1 MDVVHVRWHAGEP
14 QEVADATAES
24 AAIPEVTGTSGIE
37 AIFDIAGAPGIAATK
52 RTWKVTV
59 QANGR
64 PSFVTTITDPFL
76 EAEYKD
82 VFEDYL
88 RNSDQQHWSLQ
99 SLELEDGR
107 DDISRAEDRIQA
119 YGEMLLG
126 EIGLF
131 RPGLLRAEIREVQ
144 LVIAEHHDYAS
155 SEEGVRGGIHCLAWE
170 LLEAVNHPLRPN
182 LHLKVT
188 RVSDFDFA
196 GQPHRPLGPPRSL
209 SSVQASVNGVFHV
222 LLVIARDFSRRGAA
236 RDPEPDLAQWPLM
249 SVQKKLKS
257 RMLLEVVR
265 PGSIEELDEHLKV
278 RAGHGVVFNLVHFD
292 LHGRIMRDEYGN
304 QVPGLLFAKGYQA
317 SSPHRHAVPPTHL
330 ARATDVAK
338 VLAECRVENVVLNA
352 CLSAYNRTGPTTN
365 LAHIFLEHGILNV
378 SAMWFYVHWK
388 TVTTYLGA
396 FYNEL
401 LIKGTDFHLAAQRG
415 RDAIR
420 KNPTCRTGKAYED
433 SFLCVNYTRKFSK
446 TGAVQRESSPTPSTH
461 SADSSTSTTS
471 MKSFM
476 SGKWRGSPRLSD
488 SFLVADE
495 PIMRLEL
502 HLLELEYKL
511 MTSRVVYAS
520 DLRKASDS
528 DLNVTI
534 ERMVS
539 MWLNTNLI
547 DEVFYYK
554 AKDFAKPRF
563 LAGTVSHREKRTR
576 ASNGGYLQLLFPRPV
591 RALRQTLHIIRDVDP
606 VVDPGTQADPLE
618 NQRNE
623 DRRVL
628 VERGLQRFAERLH
641 EEGHS
646 YMLFIGSRD
655 AQWWREHLQHLS
667 GEWWLNMAWKY
678 TVHSRY
684 VRDVTLLAGNRRE
697 VPRTLQ

>member
-1 MDVVHVRWHAGEP
+1 MDVVYVRWHAAGH
-14 QEVADATAES
+14 QEVAEAVAGRATR
-24 AAIPEVTGTSGIE
+24 PEVAPVSGITPISDTAATSE
-37 AIFDIAGAPGIAATK
+37 IAATK
-52 RTWKVTV
+52 RTWKVTI
-59 QANGR
+59 QANNTAIT
-64 PSFVTTITDPFL
+64 TTIADPLL
-76 EAEYKD
+76 EPEYS

-88 RNSDQQHWSLQ
+88 RNSDRQHWSLQ
-99 SLELEDGR
+99 ELEDGT
-107 DDISRAEDRIQA
+107 DDMSRAEDQMKN
-119 YGEMLLG
+119 YGQTLLG
-126 EIGLF
+126 QIGLLK
-131 RPGLLRAEIREVQ
+131 PGMLREGVAEVQ
-144 LVIAEHHDYAS
+144 LVIAEHHDAS
-155 SEEGVRGGIHCLAWE
+155 SEQVPGIHCLAWE
-170 LLEAVNHPLRPN
+170 LLEFAKYPLPGLCLR
-182 LHLKVT
+182 VT
-188 RVSDFDFA
+188 RVSDFT
-196 GQPHRPLGPPRSL
+196 GRPPPPRPLGPPRSL

-257 RMLLEVVR
+257 RLLLEVVR
-265 PGSIEELDEHLKV
+265 PGSIEELDEHLRV
-278 RAGHGVVFNLVHFD
+278 RAGHGVLFNLVHFD
-292 LHGRIMRDEYGN
+292 LHGRITHDEHGK

-317 SSPHRHAVPPTHL
+317 SSPHRNPVPPTQL
-330 ARATDVAK
+330 TRAADVAK
-338 VLAECRVENVVLNA
+338 VLAGHGVENVVLNA
-352 CLSAYNRTGPTTN
+352 CLSAYNRKGSTTN

-388 TVTTYLGA
+388 TVTTYLET

-401 LIKGTDFHLAAQRG
+401 LTKGTDFHLAAQKG

-420 KNPTCRTGKAYED
+420 KNPTCRTGKAYKD
-433 SFLCVNYTRKFSK
+433 YFLCVNYTRSFGMP
-446 TGAVQRESSPTPSTH
+446 GAIQREPSPTPSMH
-461 SADSSTSTTS
+461 SADSSTSNTS

-476 SGKWRGSPRLSD
+476 SGKWRKSPRLSD
-488 SFLVADE
+488 GFLVADE
-495 PIMRLEL
+495 PIMHLEL

-539 MWLNTNLI
+539 MWLNTNMI

-554 AKDFAKPRF
+554 AKDFAKSRF
-563 LAGTVSHREKRTR
+563 LTVSHREKRTR

-623 DRRVL
+623 ERRAS
-628 VERGLQRFAERLH
+628 VEKGLEQFAERLH
-641 EEGHS
+641 KEGHS
-646 YMLFIGSRD
+646 YMLFIGGRD
-655 AQWWREHLQHLS
+655 AAWWREHLQHLS

-684 VRDVTLLAGNRRE
+684 VRDVTLLAGNRR
-697 VPRTLQ
+697 PISRTMQ

>member
-1 MDVVHVRWHAGEP
+1 MDVVYVRWHAGEP
-14 QEVADATAES
+14 QEVAEAVPESTAT
-24 AAIPEVTGTSGIE
+24 P
-37 AIFDIAGAPGIAATK
+37 DITASK
-52 RTWKVTV
+52 RTWKVTI
-59 QANGR
+59 QANSR
-64 PSFVTTITDPFL
+64 PAFATTITDPFL

-99 SLELEDGR
+99 SLELEDGT
-107 DDISRAEDRIQA
+107 DDISRAEDRIQV

-126 EIGLF
+126 QIGFF
-131 RPGLLRAEIREVQ
+131 RPGLLRAGITEVQ
-144 LVIAEHHDYAS
+144 LVIAEHHAYY
-155 SEEGVRGGIHCLAWE
+155 EEEVPGGIHCLAWE
-170 LLEAVNHPLRPN
+170 LLESVKYPLRPD
-182 LHLKVT
+182 LRLKVT

-196 GQPHRPLGPPRSL
+196 GQPPSRPPGPPRSL
-209 SSVQASVNGVFHV
+209 SSVQGSANGVFHV

-278 RAGHGVVFNLVHFD
+278 RAGHGVLFNLVHFD
-292 LHGRIMRDEYGN
+292 LHGRITRDEYGN
-304 QVPGLLFAKGYQA
+304 QVPGLLFAKGYEA
-317 SSPHRHAVPPTHL
+317 SSSPHRHQVPPTHL

-338 VLAECRVENVVLNA
+338 VLAEYRVENVVLNA

-365 LAHIFLEHGILNV
+365 LAHILLQHGILNV

-388 TVTTYLGA
+388 TVTTYLGT

-433 SFLCVNYTRKFSK
+433 SFLCVNYTRSFSRP
-446 TGAVQRESSPTPSTH
+446 GAIQREPSPTPSMH

-476 SGKWRGSPRLSD
+476 SGKWRGSSPRLSD

-495 PIMRLEL
+495 PIIRLEL

-511 MTSRVVYAS
+511 MTCRVVYAS

-563 LAGTVSHREKRTR
+563 RAGTVSHREKRTR
-576 ASNGGYLQLLFPRPV
+576 ASNGRLFAAAFPAAGAGSPANAAHHPGCGPGGGPRHAGRSAGKP
-591 RALRQTLHIIRDVDP
+591 A
-606 VVDPGTQADPLE
+606 
-618 NQRNE
+618 
-623 DRRVL
+623 
-628 VERGLQRFAERLH
+628 ERGTARL
-641 EEGHS
+641 G
-646 YMLFIGSRD
+646 GKG
-655 AQWWREHLQHLS
+655 A
-667 GEWWLNMAWKY
+667 AA
-678 TVHSRY
+678 
-684 VRDVTLLAGNRRE
+684 VRGAAA
-697 VPRTLQ
+697 

>member
-1 MDVVHVRWHAGEP
+1 MDVVYVRWYAAEH
-14 QEVADATAES
+14 QEVAEAVAER
-24 AAIPEVTGTSGIE
+24 AAAS
-37 AIFDIAGAPGIAATK
+37 DIAANAAAK
-52 RTWKVTV
+52 RTWKVTI
-59 QANGR
+59 QANNR
-64 PSFVTTITDPFL
+64 PAATTTITDPFF
-76 EAEYKD
+76 EEEYK
-82 VFEDYL
+82 VFENYL
-88 RNSDQQHWSLQ
+88 QKSDRQHWSFQ
-99 SLELEDGR
+99 ELEEGT
-107 DDISRAEDRIQA
+107 DDMSRAETRMKS
-119 YGEMLLG
+119 YGEMLLHQ
-126 EIGLF
+126 IGPL
-131 RPGLLRAEIREVQ
+131 RPERLREGVAEVE
-144 LVIAEHHDYAS
+144 LVIAEHHGHAS
-155 SEEGVRGGIHCLAWE
+155 SQQVPGGIHCLAWE
-170 LLEAVNHPLRPN
+170 LVEFAKAPLR
-182 LHLKVT
+182 LRVT
-188 RVSDFDFA
+188 RVSDFA
-196 GQPHRPLGPPRSL
+196 GRLPRPLGPPRSL
-209 SSVQASVNGVFHV
+209 SNVQANPSGVFQV

-257 RMLLEVVR
+257 RLLLEVVR

-278 RAGHGVVFNLVHFD
+278 RAGHGVLFDLVHFD
-292 LHGRIMRDEYGN
+292 LHGRITRDEHGK
-304 QVPGLLFAKGYQA
+304 QIPGLLFAKGYRGT
-317 SSPHRHAVPPTHL
+317 SSPHRNPVPSTHL

-338 VLAECRVENVVLNA
+338 VLAEYRVENVVLNA
-352 CLSAYNRTGPTTN
+352 CLSAYNRTGSTTN
-365 LAHIFLEHGILNV
+365 MAHIFLEHGILNV

-388 TVTTYLGA
+388 TVTTYLEA

-401 LIKGTDFHLAAQRG
+401 LIRGTDFHLAAQKG

-433 SFLCVNYTRKFSK
+433 YFLCVNYTRRFSRR
-446 TGAVQRESSPTPSTH
+446 GAAIQREPSPTPSMH
-461 SADSSTSTTS
+461 SGDSSTSNAS

-476 SGKWRGSPRLSD
+476 SGKWRRSPRLGEG
-488 SFLVADE
+488 FLVTDE
-495 PIMRLEL
+495 PIMHLEL

-511 MTSRVVYAS
+511 MTFRVVYAS

-534 ERMVS
+534 ERMVG
-539 MWLNTNLI
+539 MWLNTNLV

-646 YMLFIGSRD
+646 YMLFIGGRD
-655 AQWWREHLQHLS
+655 AAWWRVHLQHLS
-667 GEWWLNMAWKY
+667 GEWWLNRTWKY
-678 TVHSRY
+678 TEHSRY
-684 VRDVTLLAGNRRE
+684 VRDGTLLAGNRKPVLRMDF
-697 VPRTLQ
+697 

>member
-1 MDVVHVRWHAGEP
+1 MDVVYVRWHAAGH
-14 QEVADATAES
+14 QEVAPASGRAAVSATAAIS
-24 AAIPEVTGTSGIE
+24 DTAA
-37 AIFDIAGAPGIAATK
+37 AR
-52 RTWKVTV
+52 RTWKVTI
-59 QANGR
+59 QANNL
-64 PSFVTTITDPFL
+64 SAAIAAIITDPFL
-76 EAEYKD
+76 EAEYN

-88 RNSDQQHWSLQ
+88 RNSDRQHWSLHK
-99 SLELEDGR
+99 ELEDGT
-107 DDISRAEDRIQA
+107 DDMSRAEAEDQMKI
-119 YGEMLLG
+119 YGQTLLG
-126 EIGLF
+126 QIGLLE
-131 RPGLLRAEIREVQ
+131 PGMLREGVTEVQ
-144 LVIAEHHDYAS
+144 LVIAEHHDDAS
-155 SEEGVRGGIHCLAWE
+155 EQVPGGIHCLAWE
-170 LLEAVNHPLRPN
+170 LVEFAKFPLPGLR
-182 LHLKVT
+182 LRVT
-188 RVSDFDFA
+188 RVSDFA
-196 GQPHRPLGPPRSL
+196 HRPVPRPLRPWRSL
-209 SSVQASVNGVFHV
+209 SSMQASVNGVFHV

-257 RMLLEVVR
+257 RLLLEVVR

-278 RAGHGVVFNLVHFD
+278 RAGHGVLFNLVHFD
-292 LHGRIMRDEYGN
+292 LHGRITLDEYGN
-304 QVPGLLFAKGYQA
+304 QVPGLVFAKGYQA
-317 SSPHRHAVPPTHL
+317 SSSHRNPVPPTQL
-330 ARATDVAK
+330 ARAIDVAK
-338 VLAECRVENVVLNA
+338 VLAKYSVENVVLNA
-352 CLSAYNRTGPTTN
+352 CLSAYNRTGSTTN
-365 LAHIFLEHGILNV
+365 LAHIFLEHGIANV

-388 TVTTYLGA
+388 TVTTYLEA

-401 LIKGTDFHLAAQRG
+401 LIKGTDFHLSAQRG

-420 KNPTCRTGKAYED
+420 KNPTCRTGKAYKD
-433 SFLCVNYTRKFSK
+433 YFLCVNYTRSFDRSGVTRKDP
-446 TGAVQRESSPTPSTH
+446 SPTPSMH
-461 SADSSTSTTS
+461 SADSSTSNTS

-476 SGKWRGSPRLSD
+476 SGKWRRSPRLSD

-495 PIMRLEL
+495 PIMHLEL

-520 DLRKASDS
+520 DPRKASDS

-539 MWLNTNLI
+539 IWLNTNLV

-623 DRRVL
+623 ERRAAVDK
-628 VERGLQRFAERLH
+628 GLQQFADKLH

-646 YMLFIGSRD
+646 YMLLIGGRD
-655 AQWWREHLQHLS
+655 TAWWREHLQHLS
-667 GEWWLNMAWKY
+667 GDWWLNMAWKY
-678 TVHSRY
+678 TVHSRL
-684 VRDVTLLAGNRRE
+684 RDVTLLAGSRSP
-697 VPRTLQ
+697 VARTMQYQ